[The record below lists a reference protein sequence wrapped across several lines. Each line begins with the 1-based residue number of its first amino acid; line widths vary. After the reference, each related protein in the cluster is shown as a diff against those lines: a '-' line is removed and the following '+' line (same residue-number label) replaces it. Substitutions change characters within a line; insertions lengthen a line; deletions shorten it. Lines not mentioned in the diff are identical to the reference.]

1 MKIQITSWKIRSETG
16 KCSRRGIKSLSLM
29 LLLIN
34 RVMKEPINN
43 GDVVLI
49 WRIKASEEAR

>member
-1 MKIQITSWKIRSETG
+1 MPQFDA
-16 KCSRRGIKSLSLM
+16 

-43 GDVVLI
+43 GDVVLS
-49 WRIKASEEAR
+49 WRIKASEEARRCFY